1 MTVSMTDVKKVRDI
15 TNAGMMDCK
24 NALVSANGDLDEAI
38 KILKEKGLADA
49 KKRSD
54 RETKE
59 GGVYIK
65 SQDNKIAIIMIGCE
79 TDFVSRN
86 DIFLATKDSII
97 DKIISSSNDDVSAY
111 ADDIKDAIAQI
122 KENME
127 IKDAKYIEVKDSEAA
142 FTYIHGNNKIGVV
155 TIFEIGDNKI
165 KDDNNFKE
173 AANNIC
179 LHIAANSPFYLTE
192 KDVPESDI
200 QEQKDIITKQ
210 LEESGKPANIIEN
223 IINGKISKHF
233 SEVCLLKQKYVKDDK
248 MTIEKYVES
257 VSKDLNTDV
266 KISSFIRYMVG
277 K

>member
-1 MTVSMTDVKKVRDI
+1 MTVSMNDVKKLRDI

-24 NALVSANGDLDEAI
+24 NALVSSNGDLDEAL
-38 KILKEKGLADA
+38 KYLKEKGLADA

-65 SQDNKIAIIMIGCE
+65 SQDNKIAIVMIGCE

-86 DIFLATKDSII
+86 DIFLKAKDNIL
-97 DKIISSSNDDVSAY
+97 DKIIESGNDDVGAY
-111 ADDIKDAIAQI
+111 TDDVKDTISQI
-122 KENME
+122 KENIE
-127 IKDAKYIEVKDSEAA
+127 LKEAKYIEIKDNEAVS
-142 FTYIHGNNKIGVV
+142 TYTHGNNKIGVV
-155 TIFEIGDNKI
+155 TIFEISDAKLKEN
-165 KDDNNFKE
+165 DSFKN

-192 KDVPESDI
+192 KDVPEKDV
-200 QEQKDIITKQ
+200 QEQKDIIMKQ
-210 LEESGKPANIIEN
+210 LTDSGKPANILEN
-223 IINGKISKHF
+223 IVNGKISKHF

-248 MTIEKYVES
+248 MTIEKYLES
-257 VSKDLNTDV
+257 IANELKTDI
-266 KISSFIRYMVG
+266 KISNFIRYMVG